1 MLSIKNLTKIYSG
14 NKKAV
19 DNISLDIQSGEF
31 IAFIGT
37 SGSGKTTALRMI
49 NRMIEATDGQIM
61 MNGKDVRNMNP
72 VELRRSIG
80 YVIQQIGLMPHMTI
94 RENIVLVPKLL
105 KWSKEKKDEKAKELI
120 KLVDLPEEYL
130 DRYPAELSGGQ
141 QQRIGVVR
149 ALAAEQDIILMDE
162 PFGALDPITRDTLQ
176 DLVKELQQKLGKTFI
191 FVTHDMDEAIKLAD
205 KICIMSKGKVVQYD
219 TPDNILRYPANDFVR
234 DFIGQNRL
242 IQDRPNMKSVESA
255 MIKPVTV
262 KADDSLNDAVNIMRT
277 RRVDTIFVVNNQN
290 KLLGFLDIEDINQ
303 GLRARKELI
312 DTMQRDVYKVHINS
326 KLQDSVRTILK
337 RNVRNVP
344 VVDNDEHLI
353 GLITRA
359 NLVDIVYDSILGVKN
374 IDKNVI
380 QAGQSMGMTKFQ
392 LMKDVEMPLALPL
405 IISGIRLSS
414 VYVISWATLA
424 SYVGAGGL
432 GDLVFNGLNLYQPPM
447 IISAAIVVTL
457 LALVIDF
464 ILSLVEK
471 WVVPKGLKVSR

>member
-19 DNISLDIQSGEF
+19 DRISLDIESGEF

-49 NRMIEATDGQIM
+49 NRMIEPTEGQITI
-61 MNGKDVRNMNP
+61 NGKNIGDMNP

-105 KWSKEKKDEKAKELI
+105 KWSKEKKDARAKELI
-120 KLVDLPEEYL
+120 KLVDLPEDYL

-149 ALAAEQDIILMDE
+149 ALAADQDVILMDE

-176 DLVKELQQKLGKTFI
+176 DLVKTLQQKLGKTFI

-205 KICIMSKGKVVQYD
+205 RICIMSKGKIVQFD
-219 TPDNILRYPANDFVR
+219 TPDNILRHPANDFVV

-242 IQDRPNMKSVESA
+242 IQDRPNMKTVEGA
-255 MIKPVTV
+255 MITPVTV
-262 KADDSLNDAVNIMRT
+262 HADDSLNDAVNIMRE

-290 KLLGFLDIEDINQ
+290 RLLGFLDIEDINQ
-303 GLRARKELI
+303 GLRRGEELI
-312 DTMQRDVYKVHINS
+312 DMMQRDVYKVHIDT

-344 VVDNDEHLI
+344 VVDDDNTLI

-359 NLVDIVYDSILGVKN
+359 NLVDIVYDSLWGDENDDAAPLDSDNK
-374 IDKNVI
+374 DKQSTSQQDVPPREQDVMNVLDHKTNE
-380 QAGQSMGMTKFQ
+380 MG
-392 LMKDVEMPLALPL
+392 DD
-405 IISGIRLSS
+405 R
-414 VYVISWATLA
+414 
-424 SYVGAGGL
+424 
-432 GDLVFNGLNLYQPPM
+432 
-447 IISAAIVVTL
+447 
-457 LALVIDF
+457 
-464 ILSLVEK
+464 
-471 WVVPKGLKVSR
+471 

>member
-19 DNISLDIQSGEF
+19 DRISLDIESGEF

-49 NRMIEATDGQIM
+49 NRMIEPTEGQITI
-61 MNGKDVRNMNP
+61 NGKNIGDMNP

-105 KWSKEKKDEKAKELI
+105 KWSKEKKDARAKELI
-120 KLVDLPEEYL
+120 KLVDLPEDYL

-149 ALAAEQDIILMDE
+149 ALAADQDVILMDE

-176 DLVKELQQKLGKTFI
+176 DLVKTLQQKLGKTFI

-205 KICIMSKGKVVQYD
+205 RICIMSKGKIVQFD
-219 TPDNILRYPANDFVR
+219 TPDNILRHPANDFVV

-242 IQDRPNMKSVESA
+242 IQDRPNMKTVEGA
-255 MIKPVTV
+255 MITPVTV
-262 KADDSLNDAVNIMRT
+262 HADDSLNDAVNIMRE

-290 KLLGFLDIEDINQ
+290 RLLGFLDIEDINQ
-303 GLRARKELI
+303 GLRRGEELI
-312 DTMQRDVYKVHINS
+312 DMMQRDVYKVHIDT

-344 VVDNDEHLI
+344 VVDDDNTLI

-359 NLVDIVYDSILGVKN
+359 NLVDIVYDSLWGDENDDAAPLDNDNK
-374 IDKNVI
+374 DK
-380 QAGQSMGMTKFQ
+380 QSTSQ
-392 LMKDVEMPLALPL
+392 QDAPPREQDVM
-405 IISGIRLSS
+405 
-414 VYVISWATLA
+414 
-424 SYVGAGGL
+424 
-432 GDLVFNGLNLYQPPM
+432 NGLDHKTNEM
-447 IISAAIVVTL
+447 G
-457 LALVIDF
+457 DD
-464 ILSLVEK
+464 
-471 WVVPKGLKVSR
+471 R